1 MDMGAALQRW
11 AQELLMYI
19 MVNNANN
26 RELINEEAYPLPFII
41 TLPSNTL
48 HYNTTSPY

>member
-11 AQELLMYI
+11 TQELLMYI

-26 RELINEEAYPLPFII
+26 RELINEEAPLIPYPSS
-41 TLPSNTL
+41 LPSRRTL
-48 HYNTTSPY
+48 YNTTSPY